1 MGGFI
6 LPQFNVL
13 CAYMRIQKYCSENGL
28 CSRREAEDYIKRGY
42 IKVNGIVV
50 REMGIQIDPE
60 KDKIELLIPKRI
72 RETQEKITLLC
83 YKPRGYTCT
92 KSRDEG
98 PSIFVLFPEFTQLNT
113 VGRLDKE
120 SEGLI
125 LLSNDG
131 RVTKAVTGEER
142 KIEKEYEVDVREDVS
157 QDKLK
162 LLSRGVL
169 IDGIQTL
176 PAITKLVGPHRFR
189 ITLREGKKHQ
199 VRRMAD
205 VVQWTV
211 TKLKRIRI
219 GSLTG
224 RGLEPGKGRQL
235 SEKEILEIVKI

>member
-1 MGGFI
+1 
-6 LPQFNVL
+6 
-13 CAYMRIQKYCSENGL
+13 MRIQKYCSEKGL

-42 IKVNGIVV
+42 IKVNGMVV
-50 REMGIQIDPE
+50 REMGIQIDSE
-60 KDKIELLIPKRI
+60 KDKIELIIPRKI
-72 RETQEKITLLC
+72 TETQGKITLLC

-98 PSIFVLFPEFTQLNT
+98 PSIFVLFPEFMQLNT

-189 ITLREGKKHQ
+189 IVLREGKKHQ

-235 SEKEILEIVKI
+235 SGKEISEIVKI